1 MTIYII
7 TSSEDRVY
15 KEIKHELEKA
25 GYHTK
30 TLLAGRS
37 TEPAL
42 VGLVSGSGRLTTFTL
57 KQLLE
62 ASAKGGCL

>member
-7 TSSEDRVY
+7 TSSEGRVY

-30 TLLAGRS
+30 TLLADV
-37 TEPAL
+37 PAQIL
-42 VGLVSGSGRLTTFTL
+42 VGLVSGRLTTFTL
-57 KQLLE
+57 KKLLE
-62 ASAKGGCL
+62 ASVKGGCL

>member
-30 TLLAGRS
+30 IILAGIP
-37 TEPAL
+37 EPVL
-42 VGLVSGSGRLTTFTL
+42 VGLVHGRLTTFAL
-57 KQLLE
+57 KTLLE
-62 ASAKGGCL
+62 ASEKGGCL

>member
-30 TLLAGRS
+30 IILAG
-37 TEPAL
+37 PHNLAL
-42 VGLVSGSGRLTTFTL
+42 VGLVHGRLTTFTL
-57 KQLLE
+57 KKLLE
-62 ASAKGGCL
+62 ASVKGGCL

>member
-7 TSSEDRVY
+7 TSSEGRVY

-30 TLLAGRS
+30 TILAEV
-37 TEPAL
+37 TQPVL
-42 VGLVSGSGRLTTFTL
+42 VGFVSGG
-57 KQLLE
+57 
-62 ASAKGGCL
+62 

>member
-7 TSSEDRVY
+7 TSSKGRVY

-30 TLLAGRS
+30 TLLADI
-37 TEPAL
+37 TAPVL
-42 VGLVSGSGRLTTFTL
+42 VGFVSGRLTTFTL
-57 KQLLE
+57 KKLLE
-62 ASAKGGCL
+62 ASVKGGCL

>member
-15 KEIKHELEKA
+15 KENKHELEKA

-30 TLLAGRS
+30 TIIAGIH
-37 TEPAL
+37 EPVL
-42 VGLVSGSGRLTTFTL
+42 VGLVHGRLTTFTL
-57 KQLLE
+57 KKLLE
-62 ASAKGGCL
+62 ASEKGGCL

>member
-30 TLLAGRS
+30 TILAGS
-37 TEPAL
+37 SEPVL
-42 VGLVSGSGRLTTFTL
+42 VGLVHGRLTTFTL
-57 KQLLE
+57 KKLLE
-62 ASAKGGCL
+62 ASEKGGCL

>member
-7 TSSEDRVY
+7 TSSEGRVY

-30 TLLAGRS
+30 TLLADF
-37 TEPAL
+37 PAPIL
-42 VGLVSGSGRLTTFTL
+42 VGLVSGRLTTFTL
-57 KQLLE
+57 KKLLE
-62 ASAKGGCL
+62 ASVKGGCL

>member
-7 TSSEDRVY
+7 TSSEGRVY

-30 TLLAGRS
+30 TLLAEV
-37 TEPAL
+37 TQPVL
-42 VGLVSGSGRLTTFTL
+42 VGFGRLTTFTL
-57 KQLLE
+57 KKLLE
-62 ASAKGGCL
+62 ASVNGGCL

>member
-7 TSSEDRVY
+7 TSSEGRVY

-30 TLLAGRS
+30 TLLADVS
-37 TEPAL
+37 QPVL
-42 VGLVSGSGRLTTFTL
+42 VGLVSGRLTTFAL
-57 KQLLE
+57 KKLLE
-62 ASAKGGCL
+62 ASVKGGCL

>member
-7 TSSEDRVY
+7 TSSKGRVY

-30 TLLAGRS
+30 TLLADV
-37 TEPAL
+37 PDPIL
-42 VGLVSGSGRLTTFTL
+42 VGLVSGRLTTFTL
-57 KQLLE
+57 KKLLE
-62 ASAKGGCL
+62 ASVKGGCL

>member
-30 TLLAGRS
+30 TILADI
-37 TEPAL
+37 PDPVL
-42 VGLVSGSGRLTTFTL
+42 VGLVHGRLTTFTL
-57 KQLLE
+57 KKLLE
-62 ASAKGGCL
+62 ASEKGGCL

>member
-7 TSSEDRVY
+7 TSSEGRVY

-30 TLLAGRS
+30 TLLAEV
-37 TEPAL
+37 TQPIL
-42 VGLVSGSGRLTTFTL
+42 VGFVSGRLTTFAL
-57 KQLLE
+57 KKLLE
-62 ASAKGGCL
+62 ASVKGGCL